1 MARQE
6 PLAEPDGDGNRC
18 EESHRRQQRSNVDRG
33 ELEPAVGC
41 RGAPGAGPAP
51 AEAPDVCGAAAPGPI
66 PETDAEEPSE
76 PEIPEDS
83 EEPAGEGAEGADE
96 SPSAAGGDRGPEAD
110 RPDDP
115 PATDKTE

>member
-1 MARQE
+1 MIIHYGSLDQLDDILHR
-6 PLAEPDGDGNRC
+6 LSH
-18 EESHRRQQRSNVDRG
+18 ESH
-33 ELEPAVGC
+33 
-41 RGAPGAGPAP
+41 GAGPPGAGPDP
-51 AEAPDVCGAAAPGPI
+51 AEATDVFAAAAPGPI
-66 PETDAEEPSE
+66 PETAAEEPSE